1 MNRFEEIWDF
11 LVAMVLLLGL
21 VLYLLVFELLTF
33 WRYVLP
39 ENHWLRVKLEG
50 KIDL

>member
-1 MNRFEEIWDF
+1 MNIFEKIWDL
-11 LVAMVLLLGL
+11 LVGLFWLLCL

-39 ENHWLRVKLEG
+39 ENHWLRVKVEL
-50 KIDL
+50 DL